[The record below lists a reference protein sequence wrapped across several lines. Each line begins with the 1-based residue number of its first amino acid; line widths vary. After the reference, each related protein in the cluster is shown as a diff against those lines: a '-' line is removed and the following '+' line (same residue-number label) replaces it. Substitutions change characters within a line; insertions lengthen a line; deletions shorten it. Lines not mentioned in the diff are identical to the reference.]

1 MTEPIPPGGILG
13 ILGGGQLGRMIALA
27 AAELGYRTHV
37 FTPEG
42 ASPAG
47 QVATIETVADFDD
60 EASLDAFSA
69 SVDAITLEWENIP
82 VAAVERLARRRPVRP
97 GAKALEVAQDRV
109 AEKTFSVAQGARTAP
124 FEAVD
129 DVDGLRA
136 ALARIGTPAILKTRR
151 FGYDGKGQSL
161 IRDAADA
168 EDAWLAIGSQPAILE
183 GFVDFAC
190 EISVVGAR
198 DASGSIRCF
207 DAVENRHKRGILDVT
222 LAPARIGRDTA
233 EAARAVTERLLVALD
248 YVGVLTVEFFVARD
262 GGVLVNE
269 MAPRVHNSGHWSIE
283 GALTS
288 QFEQQARAALG
299 LPLGDPSR
307 LADAVMLNL
316 IGDDAKAWR
325 ALGAEPRAKFHLYGK
340 SEARP
345 GRKMGHVT
353 LLSPLDGGPD
363 EPGLA
368 RLRALVGG

>member
-1 MTEPIPPGGILG
+1 MTDPVSPGGILG

-27 AAELGYRTHV
+27 AAQLGYRTHV

-47 QVATIETVADFDD
+47 QVATIETVADFED
-60 EASLDAFSA
+60 EAAIDAFSA

-82 VAAVERLARRRPVRP
+82 VATVERLARRRPVRP

-109 AEKTFSVAQGARTAP
+109 AEKSFSVAQGARTAP
-124 FEAVD
+124 FEPVD
-129 DVDGLRA
+129 DLDGLRA
-136 ALARIGTPAILKTRR
+136 ALARLGTPAILKTRR
-151 FGYDGKGQSL
+151 FGYDGKGQAL
-161 IRDAADA
+161 IRDVADA
-168 EDAWLAIGSQPAILE
+168 EDSWVAIGGQPAILE
-183 GFVDFAC
+183 GFVDFTC
-190 EISVVGAR
+190 EISVIGAR
-198 DASGSIRCF
+198 DASGAIRCF

-222 LAPARIGRDTA
+222 LAPARIDAQTA

-316 IGDDAKAWR
+316 IGDDVKAWR
-325 ALGAEPRAKFHLYGK
+325 ALNADPRAKVHLYGK
-340 SEARP
+340 AEARP

-353 LLSPLDGGPD
+353 LLSPRDGGAD
-363 EPGLA
+363 EAGLA
-368 RLRALVGG
+368 RLRASVGG